1 MPKPLP
7 IVWHLDTKE
16 INKHVESQEDP
27 DRLTRIALVM
37 EAFENDQIGRQEVK
51 DQIDAI
57 LKS

>member
-7 IVWHLDTKE
+7 IVWHLDTKA
-16 INKHVESQEDP
+16 INKQEESLDAP

-37 EAFENDQIGRQEVK
+37 EAFENDQIGRQAVK